1 MSDWD
6 DLKFFLAVAR
16 HGSTLAASKVLRV
29 SQSTVHR
36 RLEVLEKSLGRRLVK
51 RLATG
56 YRLTELGEDMRAYA
70 EGVEDAV
77 VAFKR
82 RVNSTETEL
91 TGTVRVTCPEAVGFR
106 LMRSMLPEKFGAA
119 FPNLWLEFVMTD
131 RIVDLAKGQADVA
144 IRAGRPGEKDLIGRK
159 IADSPWAVFASRAYL
174 DKHGPPVG
182 REDINHHAVVG
193 FDGVLHEHSAGQWL
207 RVVAPEARVT
217 ARATSIPAVVL
228 AVKSGAGLA
237 PLPLLVGRQDSEL
250 VQVLPPL
257 SDLSTPF
264 HMLIHEDMRQT
275 PRVRSFFDFMVREI
289 QLVRSVLAG
298 GGSI

>member
-56 YRLTELGEDMRAYA
+56 YRLTELNEDMRAYA

-106 LMRSMLPEKFGAA
+106 LM
-119 FPNLWLEFVMTD
+119 
-131 RIVDLAKGQADVA
+131 
-144 IRAGRPGEKDLIGRK
+144 
-159 IADSPWAVFASRAYL
+159 
-174 DKHGPPVG
+174 
-182 REDINHHAVVG
+182 
-193 FDGVLHEHSAGQWL
+193 
-207 RVVAPEARVT
+207 
-217 ARATSIPAVVL
+217 
-228 AVKSGAGLA
+228 
-237 PLPLLVGRQDSEL
+237 
-250 VQVLPPL
+250 
-257 SDLSTPF
+257 
-264 HMLIHEDMRQT
+264 
-275 PRVRSFFDFMVREI
+275 
-289 QLVRSVLAG
+289 
-298 GGSI
+298 